1 MRPVI
6 AILGIGM
13 IILGLFGL
21 GPSSWLGWL
30 DVLLGIVA
38 LVSSGALG
46 RAERNVAVGTSV
58 GLGIAALV
66 LWIIALSTG
75 VVAWLAWWTFAF
87 GVAFILT
94 SFITRPVIGPGAGPT
109 P

>member
-21 GPSSWLGWL
+21 AQSTWLGWL
-30 DVLLGIVA
+30 DVVLGIVA

-46 RAERNVAVGTSV
+46 RSPRNTVIGTSV
-58 GLGIAALV
+58 GIGIATLV
-66 LWIIALSTG
+66 LWVIALSAG
-75 VVAWLAWWTFAF
+75 VVAWLTWWTFAF
-87 GVAFILT
+87 GVAFILA
-94 SFITRPVIGPGAGPT
+94 SFVTRPVVGPGAGPT

>member
-21 GPSSWLGWL
+21 GQSAWLGWL
-30 DVLLGIVA
+30 DVIVGIVA

-46 RAERNVAVGTSV
+46 RADRSMVVGSSV

-66 LWIIALSTG
+66 LWIVALSAG
-75 VVAWLAWWTFAF
+75 VVAWLTWWTFAF
-87 GVAFILT
+87 GVAFILA
-94 SFITRPVIGPGAGPT
+94 SFVTRPVIGPGAGPT